1 MPRIGTVCF
10 ETHQGIAHLARD
22 FHRHGLIQRAIV
34 VRHRAYKN
42 LDGEFWGPD
51 VRYQLSE
58 VDSFLQGLDA
68 LLLFETDLSHDWHV
82 SRLAK
87 QRGIKLILSPM
98 YEYSQFPPPVQPD
111 LVLCPSLLDL
121 DYYKERYSSVFI
133 PVPVEQTWKLRERAL
148 EFVHNAGHGQHQY
161 AKGTVTL
168 IQAMDHVQAPV
179 KLRIRAQLDDRK
191 MSDLYQRHKH
201 HPKLEWEV
209 GDLPAEQLYGR
220 GDVFINAEQFNGL
233 SLPLQEAWAS
243 GMVVATSDRYPANT
257 WLPPEPMIPVKE
269 YVKYRIPG
277 GSGIEFDRAVVDP
290 VDVARVIDGMYEQ
303 DISRLS
309 LAGREYAEAN
319 SWAALK
325 PRYTK
330 AIEEVLR

>member
-1 MPRIGTVCF
+1 MRIGTVTF

-22 FHRHGLIQRAIV
+22 FHRHGLVQRATV

-42 LDGEFWGPD
+42 LDGEFWGPE
-51 VRYQLSE
+51 VRYTTDQVS
-58 VDSFLQGLDA
+58 SFLTGLDA
-68 LLLFETDLSHDWHV
+68 LLLFETDLSHDWMV

-87 QRGIKLILSPM
+87 QRGIKLILCVM

-121 DYYKERYSSVFI
+121 DYYQGRYNSVFI
-133 PVPVEQTWKLRERAL
+133 PVPVEQTWRLRERAL

-168 IQAMDHVQAPV
+168 IEAMGHVQAPV
-179 KLRIRAQLDDRK
+179 KLIIRAQLDDRK
-191 MSDLYQRHKH
+191 MADLHERHKH
-201 HPKLEWEV
+201 HPRLEWEV

-233 SLPLQEAWAS
+233 SLPLQEARAA
-243 GMVVATSDRYPANT
+243 GMMVMTTDRYPANT
-257 WLPPEPMIPVKE
+257 WLDRTPMIPVKE

-290 VDVARVIDGMYEQ
+290 EDVAECIDFWHGRE
-303 DISRLS
+303 IGGCS
-309 LAGREYAEAN
+309 LAGRKWAEEN

-325 PRYTK
+325 PRYDR